1 LRTNGMRHA
10 QLLNASPPKKVRAA
24 MMTMSD
30 STMPRVGDVC
40 SPAGIV
46 AAALVRDAL
55 GDVGDGPAILAVQ
68 ANAVDHPQSEQK

>member
-1 LRTNGMRHA
+1 
-10 QLLNASPPKKVRAA
+10 

-30 STMPRVGDVC
+30 SRMPRVGEVC

-55 GDVGDGPAILAVQ
+55 GDVGDGPAILAAQ
-68 ANAVDHPQSEQK
+68 ANAVDRPQSEQK